1 MHSPCVP
8 YPGGS
13 PVWLI
18 TRVSDNR
25 REGTA
30 FAPPPHAV
38 RPQDRTHFWAA
49 RAHLLT
55 SSVRQVS
62 QTGQTARRPTG
73 TRPLGRA
80 PTLAQRAAAAGGD
93 GAMFSLPSA
102 RLCSTGRVG
111 AAAPAPR
118 SADLTSAGATADS
131 GAPALPASCGLR
143 AAPRRY

>member
-1 MHSPCVP
+1 
-8 YPGGS
+8 
-13 PVWLI
+13 
-18 TRVSDNR
+18 
-25 REGTA
+25 
-30 FAPPPHAV
+30 
-38 RPQDRTHFWAA
+38 
-49 RAHLLT
+49 
-55 SSVRQVS
+55 
-62 QTGQTARRPTG
+62 
-73 TRPLGRA
+73 
-80 PTLAQRAAAAGGD
+80 LAQRAAAAGGD